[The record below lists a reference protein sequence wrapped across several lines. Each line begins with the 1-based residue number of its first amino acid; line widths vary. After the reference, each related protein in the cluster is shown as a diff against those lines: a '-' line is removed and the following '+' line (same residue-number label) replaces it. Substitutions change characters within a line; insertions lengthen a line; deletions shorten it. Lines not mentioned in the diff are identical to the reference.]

1 VTPAARN
8 AGEAARAGGAARRDA
23 APAPAEQPVTD
34 GSVTDAGGADG
45 SVTDAGGAD
54 GSVTDAGG
62 ADGSVTDAGGAD
74 GSVTDAAGVD
84 RDDVDAEDVDEAD
97 LPDRRHDDYAAAGR
111 LFIEFA
117 ALAADDPRRRRLRDE
132 LVTLHLPVARHIAA
146 KFRNRGEPGD
156 DLEQV
161 ATLGLI
167 NAVDRYDPSRGIAFL
182 AYAVPTMMGE
192 VRRYFRD
199 TAWSIRLPRRLSELH
214 LALGRASR
222 ELSQTLGSAPT
233 PRQLAE
239 HLGISVAEV
248 QEGLEAG
255 QSYRAASLD
264 DSGGGSDE
272 SSTALVE
279 RLGEQDHEL
288 EMVEN
293 RAVLG
298 PLLEGIAERERR
310 ILIMR
315 FFEHMTQTQIAERV
329 GLSQMHVSR
338 LLARTLEQ
346 LRARLS
352 EAMSDDVPQQGDRP
366 DQR

>member
-1 VTPAARN
+1 M
-8 AGEAARAGGAARRDA
+8 RD
-23 APAPAEQPVTD
+23 
-34 GSVTDAGGADG
+34 
-45 SVTDAGGAD
+45 
-54 GSVTDAGG
+54 
-62 ADGSVTDAGGAD
+62 
-74 GSVTDAAGVD
+74 
-84 RDDVDAEDVDEAD
+84 R
-97 LPDRRHDDYAAAGR
+97 
-111 LFIEFA
+111 
-117 ALAADDPRRRRLRDE
+117 
-132 LVTLHLPVARHIAA
+132 LVTMHLPVAQHIAA

-167 NAVDRYDPSRGIAFL
+167 NAVDRYDASRGVAFL

-199 TAWSIRLPRRLSELH
+199 SAWSVRLPRRLSELH

-233 PRQLAE
+233 PSQLAE

-264 DSGGGSDE
+264 GGGDDDASA
-272 SSTALVE
+272 ALLD
-279 RLGEQDHEL
+279 RLGESDHEL
-288 EMVEN
+288 ELVEH
-293 RAVLG
+293 RALLG
-298 PLLEGIAERERR
+298 PALAQVPERERR
-310 ILIMR
+310 ILVMR
-315 FFEHMTQTQIAERV
+315 FFEHLTQTQIAERV

-346 LRARLS
+346 LRRQLAD
-352 EAMSDDVPQQGDRP
+352 AQQPGDSR
-366 DQR
+366 

>member
-1 VTPAARN
+1 MTPAPR
-8 AGEAARAGGAARRDA
+8 ETGGAGRGGGSGRRA
-23 APAPAEQPVTD
+23 AADPPVTD
-34 GSVTDAGGADG
+34 TDGQAAPTTAADDGRQAADLDGRHRPVGDADGRAAPVADADGAESADPDG
-45 SVTDAGGAD
+45 SVAD
-54 GSVTDAGG
+54 TLGTEDP
-62 ADGSVTDAGGAD
+62 
-74 GSVTDAAGVD
+74 AAQ
-84 RDDVDAEDVDEAD
+84 R
-97 LPDRRHDDYAAAGR
+97 DDYAAAAQ
-111 LFIEFA
+111 LFAEFA
-117 ALAADDPRRRRLRDE
+117 ALPADHPRRRRLRDE

-161 ATLGLI
+161 ATVGLI

-264 DSGGGSDE
+264 DTGGGSDE
-272 SSTALVE
+272 SSTALVD
-279 RLGEQDHEL
+279 RLGERDHEL
-288 EMVEN
+288 ELVEH

-298 PLLEGIAERERR
+298 PLLAGIAERERR
-310 ILIMR
+310 ILVMR

-346 LRARLS
+346 LRARMS
-352 EAMSDDVPQQGDRP
+352 EAMTDDAPRDDDGPSDPV
-366 DQR
+366 

>member
-1 VTPAARN
+1 MT
-8 AGEAARAGGAARRDA
+8 
-23 APAPAEQPVTD
+23 
-34 GSVTDAGGADG
+34 AD
-45 SVTDAGGAD
+45 
-54 GSVTDAGG
+54 
-62 ADGSVTDAGGAD
+62 
-74 GSVTDAAGVD
+74 
-84 RDDVDAEDVDEAD
+84 DE
-97 LPDRRHDDYAAAGR
+97 YAAADP
-111 LFIEFA
+111 LFAE
-117 ALAADDPRRRRLRDE
+117 LAGLDEADPRRRELRDR
-132 LVTLHLPVARHIAA
+132 LVTMHLPVAQHIAA
-146 KFRNRGEPGD
+146 KFRGRGEPGD

-167 NAVDRYDPSRGIAFL
+167 NAVDRYDPERGIAFL

-222 ELSQTLGSAPT
+222 ELSQRFGSAPT
-233 PRQLAE
+233 PSQLAE

-264 DSGGGSDE
+264 DTGGEE
-272 SSTALVE
+272 SSSSLADRLGGADHDLELVE
-279 RLGEQDHEL
+279 H
-288 EMVEN
+288 
-293 RAVLG
+293 RAVLV
-298 PLLEGIAERERR
+298 PALAQLPERERR

-315 FFEHMTQTQIAERV
+315 FFEHLTQTQIAERV

-346 LRARLS
+346 LRRQLADPVPAGGGRR
-352 EAMSDDVPQQGDRP
+352 DDSSAADPLP
-366 DQR
+366 